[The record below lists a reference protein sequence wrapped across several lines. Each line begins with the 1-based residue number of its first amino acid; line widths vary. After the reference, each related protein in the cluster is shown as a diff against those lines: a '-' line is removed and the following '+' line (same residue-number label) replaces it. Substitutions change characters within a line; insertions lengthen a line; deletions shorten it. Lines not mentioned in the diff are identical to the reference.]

1 MRGREGGKA
10 GFIVHAVAVVFV
22 VTAVCA
28 PNLHGGAAPP
38 SRARSAMQR
47 SAGLTSAEECA
58 RCHVDIHRYWKASMH
73 AQAAD
78 SSRFQ
83 ALLRDLRSKG
93 SAEPV
98 CLRCHAP
105 AAVYTR
111 DVNWERKVSW
121 EGVTCDFC
129 HSVRGIS
136 NDPARPFVIQPG
148 AVKTGPLKDAA
159 PTTHLAQYAEVYTS
173 SELCA
178 PCHQFVNDKG
188 LEVLTTFSEWKA
200 SPYPAKN
207 TTCQSCHM
215 RAATGTVVDPK
226 VRRVAGRSVN
236 VHDMPGGHSVV
247 ELNRALHA
255 QITAVRR
262 GNNVDVTVTVVN
274 RGAGHRLPTGS
285 PLRSLVLE
293 VDADTGLGQRQTA
306 TRTYARVVV
315 DEAGKE
321 LMDESGIWVTGGRVV
336 RDDRLAPGEQRVE
349 KFSFPM
355 PASVPA
361 RAVARFYYRY
371 APDAALRDEAGRPF
385 LSLSAWV
392 EADGK

>member
-1 MRGREGGKA
+1 MRGCEGGKA
-10 GFIVHAVAVVFV
+10 GFIVYVVAVVIV
-22 VTAVCA
+22 VRAGFA
-28 PNLHGGAAPP
+28 PDLRAGAAPQ
-38 SRARSAMQR
+38 SRARSATQR

-83 ALLRDLRSKG
+83 ALLQDLRSNG

-98 CLRCHAP
+98 CVRCHAP
-105 AAVYTR
+105 AAAYTH

-148 AVKTGPLKDAA
+148 AVKTGPLKDAT

-200 SPYPAKN
+200 SPYPAKHM
-207 TTCQSCHM
+207 TCQSCHM

-236 VHDMPGGHSVV
+236 IHDMPGGHSVV

-255 QITAVRR
+255 QVTAVRR
-262 GNNVDVTVTVVN
+262 GNDVDVTVTVVN

-285 PLRSLVLE
+285 PLRSVVLE
-293 VDADTGLGQRQTA
+293 VAVDTGVGQRQTA

-315 DEAGKE
+315 DEAGRE
-321 LMDESGIWVTGGRVV
+321 LTDESTVWVKGGRVV

-349 KFSFPM
+349 TFSFLM
-355 PASVPA
+355 PSSLPA

-371 APDAALRDEAGRPF
+371 APDAALTGETGRPF

-392 EADGK
+392 EAAGK